1 VIPSRPGGAVSF
13 VLPEGLVPA
22 RSNLPGALRLGRWT
36 ATFLAPPAE
45 GVQWRAS
52 FRPGMSERLQ
62 QVLVAV
68 TESGFP
74 GGSGP
79 QRLPAWIP
87 QERAVWTTSATWV
100 IRPGT
105 GRPLELLPALR

>member
-1 VIPSRPGGAVSF
+1 M
-13 VLPEGLVPA
+13 A
-22 RSNLPGALRLGRWT
+22 RQFP
-36 ATFLAPPAE
+36 
-45 GVQWRAS
+45 
-52 FRPGMSERLQ
+52 PGMSERLQ

-74 GGSGP
+74 GGSGW

-100 IRPGT
+100 VRRRHGA
-105 GRPLELLPALR
+105 GHLSCSRRYVKLRSHYVI